1 MLYYIIAVGPLQCN
15 TTLPV
20 PPTNI
25 STNATPILSTSLPPS
40 DVTIVPAS
48 AVTIALIGVVLF
60 ILMLCICIQCCKGE
74 DCGPCRAIIYC
85 CNCLA
90 ILLLLGLIIAGSVL
104 VFWPRE
110 NAYADCKLL
119 DVPIAT
125 MALSYAFIISTCC
138 CWVLCCCAVLGR
150 VGSDQYDRV

>member
-1 MLYYIIAVGPLQCN
+1 MLYYIIAVGPLQCKAA
-15 TTLPV
+15 L
-20 PPTNI
+20 PTNI
-25 STNATPILSTSLPPS
+25 STNATTILSTSLPTS
-40 DVTIVPAS
+40 GVTDFSIVPAS
-48 AVTIALIGVVLF
+48 AVTIALIGVILF
-60 ILMLCICIQCCKGE
+60 ILTLCICIQCCKGE

-110 NAYADCKLL
+110 NNYSDCKLL
-119 DVPIAT
+119 DAPIAT

-138 CWVLCCCAVLGR
+138 CWVLCCCAVIGR
-150 VGSDQYDRV
+150 AGSNQYDRV